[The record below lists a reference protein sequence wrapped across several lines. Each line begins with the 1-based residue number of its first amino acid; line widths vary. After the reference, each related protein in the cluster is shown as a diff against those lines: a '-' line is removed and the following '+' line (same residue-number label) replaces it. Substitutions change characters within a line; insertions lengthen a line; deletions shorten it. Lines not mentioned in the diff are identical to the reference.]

1 MNSATSDFSANVM
14 TLFGGPALQAFQFER
29 LQRHIQQVAD
39 CDVSGIQAMLVYAV
53 QLRQTDGTDSSLGN
67 ALCRLLDANLESDQS
82 GPSQNNSVLI
92 SMPRA
97 GTISPWSSKATD
109 IAWRCGLDSVERIE
123 LCVAYHLPISFAGE
137 LPESG
142 RQCLYDPM
150 LEQLVDD
157 LAAIPHLFNAQPQR
171 GLQRYDGELKQSL
184 RQANTELALGLS
196 DDELEYLHTGYQ
208 QLERSPSDAELMM
221 FAQANSE
228 HCRHKIFNAQW
239 HIDGALQTH
248 SLFAMIRN
256 THALHPDDVLSAY
269 HDNAAVV
276 AGSSA
281 HNMQITPDER
291 EYHVIEADSNF
302 QIKVETHNHP
312 TAISPFPGAAT
323 GSGGEIRDEAATGRG
338 AVPKA
343 GLMGFNVSELQLPQH
358 PRPWETDISTPE
370 RMASALQ
377 IMLQGPIGAA
387 AFNNEFGRPALGGYF
402 RTFTQQNDSI
412 ENSAST
418 DHWWGYHKP
427 IMIAGGLGHIRT
439 EQVEKLTLPPGAKII
454 VLGGPAMLI
463 GLGGGAASSVHSG
476 ASDAGFDY
484 ASVQRGNPEM
494 QRRCQEVINRCWAQG
509 TNNPVITM
517 HDVGAGGL
525 SNAIPELLHDSGR
538 GGVIDLR
545 TIPCADPALSP
556 MEIWCNEAQERY
568 VLGVDESALQA
579 FAAICERE
587 RCPYAVVGTATE
599 ALQLVVQ
606 DSANSENV
614 IDMPMT
620 MLLGK
625 MPTMQRS
632 IVRQTAG
639 LDNQQG
645 AHEFYQQDLS
655 ESLHRVLRLPAVA
668 SKQFLITIGDRT
680 VGGLSCRDQMVGP
693 WQVPVA
699 DHAVMLDDFQGF
711 TGQAMS
717 MGERTPLAVSNAA
730 ASARMAVAEAVT
742 NLIGAPIGQL
752 DKIKLSANWMAATGQ
767 PGQDQALFDAV
778 QTVGMELCPALGLAI
793 PVGKDSLSMHARWQD
808 EDSGSGDIEHH
819 MQAPLSLIVSAFAP
833 VHDARLAVTPQL
845 LSTADSRLL
854 LIDFANGQ
862 QRLGQS
868 ALAQVWLHANMET
881 VDVDDPEILKAG
893 FNILQQAVAEG
904 RLMACHDRSD
914 GGLITTVI
922 EMAFAGHC
930 GVELQA
936 PDTAD
941 LIAWLFNEEL
951 GVVVQVTD
959 ENQQWLQQ
967 QFASAGF
974 NHCVQTIGQPSADSN
989 LLIQQQHQAC
999 LRQPLWELQ
1008 KVWAETSHVIQRL
1021 RDNPICAEEEY
1032 SRIDDWQDAGLQP
1045 QLGFA
1050 SPSAPAIKTGTAPR
1064 VAILREQ
1071 GVNSQVE
1078 MAAGFMHA
1086 GFTAVDVHMSDLDNN
1101 PDMLGQ
1107 FQGLVAC
1114 GGFSYGDVLGAGRGW
1129 ARSILF
1135 NPELREA
1142 FAAFFA
1148 DTQRFALGVC
1158 NGCQMLSELRELIPG
1173 TQYWPMFEHNR
1184 SGQYESRLSLV
1195 EVTESPS
1202 LFFAGMQGSRIPI
1215 ATAHGEGRARFASEQ
1230 AQQQVA
1236 VAMRYIDSDGAPAT
1250 VYPANP
1256 NGSPAGIC
1264 GLSNADGRV
1273 TISMPHPERL
1283 LRTVNFS
1290 WAPPEWPQV
1299 SPWMQMFHNARQWCE

>member
-1 MNSATSDFSANVM
+1 MNSAISDCLDPVLILS
-14 TLFGGPALQAFQFER
+14 GGPALQAFQLER
-29 LQRHIQQVAD
+29 LQRHIQQATD
-39 CDVSGIQAMLVYAV
+39 CDVTGIQASLTYAV
-53 QLRQTDGTDSSLGN
+53 QLHASIQVDEGLVR
-67 ALCRLLDANLESDQS
+67 ALCRLLDGGLKDDQS
-82 GPSQNNSVLI
+82 AGGGITLI
-92 SMPRA
+92 RMPRS
-97 GTISPWSSKATD
+97 GTISPWSTKATD
-109 IAWRCGLDSVERIE
+109 IAWRCGLDAIKRIE
-123 LCVAYHLPISFAGE
+123 LCITYQLPFTSTDEF
-137 LPESG
+137 PEAA
-142 RQCLYDPM
+142 RACLYDPM

-157 LAAIPHLFNAQPQR
+157 SGAIPRLFKAQPQR
-171 GLQRYDGELKQSL
+171 SLQTYKGELGDSL
-184 RQANTELALGLS
+184 RQANNELALGLS
-196 DDELEYLHTGYQ
+196 DDELDYLQTGYQ
-208 QLERSPSDAELMM
+208 KLQRAPTDAELMM

-239 HIDGALQTH
+239 HINGEPQSR

-256 THALHPDDVLSAY
+256 THALCPDDVLSAY

-276 AGSSA
+276 AGVPA
-281 HNMQITPDER
+281 HNMQVTPTRRD
-291 EYHVIEADSNF
+291 YHTVKGDSNF

-343 GLMGFNVSELQLPQH
+343 GLTGFNVSELQLPEH
-358 PRPWETDISTPE
+358 PRPWETGVSTPA

-402 RTFTQQNDSI
+402 RTLTQPNQNMEKSD
-412 ENSAST
+412 NT
-418 DHWWGYHKP
+418 HHWWGYHKP
-427 IMIAGGLGHIRT
+427 IMIAGGLGHIRS
-439 EQVEKLTLPPGAKII
+439 EQVEKQVLPPGAKII

-509 TNNPVITM
+509 TDNPVITM

-545 TIPCADPALSP
+545 AIPCADPALSP

-568 VLGVDESALQA
+568 VLGIDEAMLEA

-599 ALQLVVQ
+599 ALQLVLH
-606 DSANSENV
+606 DSASADNA
-614 IDMPMT
+614 IDMPMP

-625 MPTMQRS
+625 MPKMQRS
-632 IVRQTAG
+632 IQRNPASLNNDQFRV
-639 LDNQQG
+639 
-645 AHEFYQQDLS
+645 HELGKKDLN
-655 ESLHRVLRLPAVA
+655 ESLQRVLRLPAVA

-699 DHAVMLDDFQGF
+699 DHAVMLDDFQGY

-717 MGERTPLAVSNAA
+717 MGERTPVAVSNAP

-752 DKIKLSANWMAATGQ
+752 NKIKLSANWMAAAGQ

-778 QTVGMELCPALGLAI
+778 QTVGMSLCPALGLAI
-793 PVGKDSLSMHARWQD
+793 PVGKDSLSMHARWESQGRD
-808 EDSGSGDIEHH
+808 EDHH

-845 LSTADSRLL
+845 LMEPDSRLL

-862 QRLGQS
+862 QRLGGS
-868 ALAQVWLHANMET
+868 ALAQVWSESNGET
-881 VDVDDPEILKAG
+881 VDVSDPELLKTG
-893 FNILQQAVAEG
+893 FNILQQAVREG
-904 RLMACHDRSD
+904 RLLACHDRSD
-914 GGLITTVI
+914 GGLITTII

-930 GVELQA
+930 GVDLQV
-936 PDTAD
+936 PSMVDM
-941 LIAWLFNEEL
+941 IGWLFNEEL
-951 GVVVQVTD
+951 GVVVQVTED
-959 ENQQWLQQ
+959 NHQWLQQ

-974 NHCVQTIGQPSADSN
+974 DRCVQPLGQPAADMN
-989 LLIQQQHQAC
+989 LSIQQNHQTQLC
-999 LRQPLWELQ
+999 QPLWQLQ
-1008 KVWAETSHVIQRL
+1008 KLWAETSHAIQRL
-1021 RDNPICAEEEY
+1021 RDNPVCADEEY
-1032 SRIDDWQDAGLQP
+1032 QRIDGWQDTGLQP
-1045 QLGFA
+1045 QLSFTPPA
-1050 SPSAPAIKTGTAPR
+1050 APMMNTGVAPKIAIM
-1064 VAILREQ
+1064 REQ
-1071 GVNSQVE
+1071 GVNSQTE

-1086 GFTAVDVHMSDLDNN
+1086 GFTAVDVHMSDLDDN
-1101 PDMLGQ
+1101 PDMLAQ
-1107 FQGLVAC
+1107 FQGVVAC

-1135 NPELREA
+1135 NPALRAA
-1142 FAAFFA
+1142 FSAFFA
-1148 DTQRFALGVC
+1148 DTYRFALGVC
-1158 NGCQMLSELRELIPG
+1158 NGCQMLSMLREIIPG
-1173 TQYWPMFEHNR
+1173 TEHWPVFEHNR

-1195 EVTESPS
+1195 EIIESPS
-1202 LFFAGMQGSRIPI
+1202 LFFASMQGSRIPI
-1215 ATAHGEGRARFASEQ
+1215 ATAHGEGRASFASEQ
-1230 AQQQVA
+1230 HQQQA
-1236 VAMRYIDSDGAPAT
+1236 AIAMRYVESNGTAAT
-1250 VYPANP
+1250 SYPANP
-1256 NGSPAGIC
+1256 NGSPSGIC
-1264 GLSNADGRV
+1264 GLSNSDGRI

-1290 WAPPEWPQV
+1290 WAPSAWPEV